1 MKKIILIGLF
11 AISSSA
17 LAHDFLTEILVY
29 NQDYDS
35 NQYVVA
41 VTYDLN
47 EQDILSALN
56 LKKTKFELSK
66 LVKKSNVRDREREY
80 RHVGE
85 SVHEFE
91 TEALQKT
98 CGVFDHFSAARSVA
112 IDMCDAYALANPA
125 QYPQGLIPQFIG
137 PATFTDGETATENHH
152 ELYRYADGLTFN
164 CVAVVH
170 KKTAYSKH
178 LHD

>member
-98 CGVFDHFSAARSVA
+98 CGVFDHFSAARSV
-112 IDMCDAYALANPA
+112 
-125 QYPQGLIPQFIG
+125 
-137 PATFTDGETATENHH
+137 
-152 ELYRYADGLTFN
+152 
-164 CVAVVH
+164 
-170 KKTAYSKH
+170 
-178 LHD
+178 